1 MLNDLLA
8 IERGLAAYGIIVEP
22 RHADFADLAKG
33 WAFRV
38 RLARN
43 GQVSAVEIISNAGG
57 GVVWTL
63 RDGKHNAFPG
73 IKTDGALRA
82 WTPEQIEQH
91 AKIWKASKSSIER
104 RQQLAHLRLT
114 QPINTEQVDSWPGD
128 GYRKRIEERLDALRV
143 LADDPL
149 TAAVPAAFERFL
161 EATTASP
168 SFLEQLEAIL
178 GGYVESRGDEW
189 IDPVKEALTGPVTL
203 AIDVDDLEFQR
214 DAGDPRQIG
223 PISKALSGSKRSGA
237 VNCSLNGEASP
248 LHIGNFPQPNLPGI
262 GETYIFSRNK
272 EIPSVARYGRSAA
285 SSFPVGDELV
295 QRLHGAIYTLTR
307 EDLKGKTWRLIPA
320 ESGDKPDLL
329 VVSTADPGAH
339 YADAAADDDEVSGE
353 AALKELAS
361 RVIDQSNGIFEHGR
375 PEDQVLVLVLRTVD
389 PANRK
394 AIYQRQMTSAE
405 FWKAA
410 QRWHAATANTPDW
423 LRFPFPGKAKAEVIV
438 RGPPYVTPLS
448 ITPISRVQF
457 ANGGRRPIAV
467 IGIPASQA
475 FQLFLG
481 EGDAERRARNLLRL
495 LVERH
500 GDLLAGVA
508 AARTKGTEYL
518 KDFDSKATLRRDALR
533 SATWIGALLHHIGR
547 YSSRRSKMPDAVPYT
562 EGLGFRFGQLLAITD
577 MIHVGYCMD
586 RRGGDVPP
594 SLMGNSVL
602 AIAGAD
608 PVRALAILQSRL
620 KPYLAWVGE
629 NANGAVST
637 RAAQYEQQG
646 NKGRA
651 IAVRRALS
659 HCGRAE
665 TIAREMRGLLADYR
679 ANGGQ
684 VDDSFKAELLLG
696 YMAGLPPT
704 AKKHNGTGT
713 RAEDEQSNEGEN
725 T

>member
-1 MLNDLLA
+1 
-8 IERGLAAYGIIVEP
+8 
-22 RHADFADLAKG
+22 
-33 WAFRV
+33 
-38 RLARN
+38 
-43 GQVSAVEIISNAGG
+43 VSAVEIISNAGG

-73 IKTDGALRA
+73 MKTGGALLA
-82 WTPEQIEQH
+82 WSPEQIERH
-91 AKIWKASKSSIER
+91 AAVWKVSNSSIER
-104 RQQLAHLRLT
+104 RQELARLRST
-114 QPINTEQVDSWPGD
+114 QPINTKQVESWPGD
-128 GYRKRIEERLDALRV
+128 GYRNRIEERLDALLV

-161 EATTASP
+161 KAITASP
-168 SFLEQLEAIL
+168 SFLEQLEAFL
-178 GGYVESRGDEW
+178 GGYVDSRGDEW
-189 IDPVKEALTGPVTL
+189 IEPVHQALTGPVTL
-203 AIDVDDLEFQR
+203 AIDVDDMEFQR

-223 PISKALSGSKRSGA
+223 SISKALSRSRRSA
-237 VNCSLNGEASP
+237 VFCSLSGEYSTR
-248 LHIGNFPQPNLPGI
+248 HIGNFPQPNLPGI

-272 EIPSVARYGRSAA
+272 DIPSVARYGRSAD
-285 SSFPVGDELV
+285 SSLLVGDELV

-307 EDLKGKTWRLIPA
+307 EGLKGKTWRLIPA

-329 VVSTADPGAH
+329 VVSTADPGMR

-361 RVIDQSNGIFEHGR
+361 RVVDQSNGIFEHGQ

-394 AIYQRQMTSAE
+394 AIYHRQTTSAK
-405 FWKAA
+405 FWEAA
-410 QRWHAATANTPDW
+410 RNWQAAAANTPDW
-423 LRFPFPGKAKAEVIV
+423 LRLPFPGKAKAKVIL
-438 RGPPYVTPLS
+438 RGPPYMPPLS

-457 ANGGRRPIAV
+457 ANGGRRPIEV
-467 IGIPASQA
+467 IGIPVSQA
-475 FQLFLG
+475 FQLFLK
-481 EGDAERRARNLLRL
+481 EGDIERRARDLLHL

-508 AARTKGTEYL
+508 AARTKGTEFL
-518 KDFDSKATLRRDALR
+518 KDFDPKAGLRRNALR
-533 SATWIGALLHHIGR
+533 SVTWIGALLHHIGR
-547 YSSRRSKMPDAVPYT
+547 YSSRRSEMPDIVPYA
-562 EGLGFRFGQLLAITD
+562 EDLGFRLGQLLAVTD

-602 AIAGAD
+602 AVAGAD
-608 PVRALAILQSRL
+608 PMRALAILQSRL
-620 KPYLAWVGE
+620 KPYLAWIGE
-629 NANGAVST
+629 NANGAVSA

-659 HCGRAE
+659 HGRRAE
-665 TIAREMRGLLADYR
+665 TITREMRGLLADYR
-679 ANGGQ
+679 ASGGQ

-696 YMAGLPPT
+696 YMAGLPPV
-704 AKKHNGTGT
+704 AKGDVSVGDMT
-713 RAEDEQSNEGEN
+713 EDRSNEGEEP
-725 T
+725 